1 MWEVNS
7 PSSPK
12 VERTLPANYTTEFGS
27 RAPFIKLLGVLEGKG
42 QNYIAE
48 PGKHGAARRAQGTCI
63 SEGSP
68 QPCEVFLP
76 LSQFTDFEIKA
87 LCFGQVSC

>member
-1 MWEVNS
+1 MEIVFFFFSSREERLLLLFFCQLQGFQRGLGQRMESEDVGSNS

-42 QNYIAE
+42 QNYIA
-48 PGKHGAARRAQGTCI
+48 
-63 SEGSP
+63 
-68 QPCEVFLP
+68 
-76 LSQFTDFEIKA
+76 
-87 LCFGQVSC
+87 